1 MEVINRHHIKIDRE
15 KCIGCGLCEK
25 DCVAKNI
32 ALEDG
37 KARVRAQDCIFC
49 GHCAAVCPKAAV
61 AISGYGE
68 KPVPDQG
75 VRLDPES
82 LLEVI
87 RCRRTIRQFQDRE
100 IPESVLA
107 QVLEAGRMT
116 HTAKNMQDVSFIV
129 LDKKKAKIEQMAVRL
144 FRRLKPLAGLFSPL
158 ARRSQIGDHFFFFH
172 APIVIVIAAKAPIN
186 GALAA
191 QNMEFVAEANGLGV
205 LFSGFFTTAA
215 GASRRIRKALGVP
228 RGKKAVTTLVLGYPA
243 VRYQRSA
250 QREALD
256 ARYL

>member
-1 MEVINRHHIKIDRE
+1 MEVINQHHIKIDRE
-15 KCIGCGLCEK
+15 KCIGCGLCEG
-25 DCVAKNI
+25 DCVAHNI

-37 KARVRAQDCIFC
+37 KARVRAQDCILC

-61 AISGYGE
+61 TISGYGE
-68 KPVPDQG
+68 KPVPDKG
-75 VRLDPES
+75 GRLDPES

-100 IPESVLA
+100 ISESVLS

-116 HTAKNMQDVSFIV
+116 HTAKNIQDVSFIV
-129 LDKKKAKIEQMAVRL
+129 LDKEKAKIEQMAVRL

-215 GASRRIRKALGVP
+215 GASGRIRKALGVP
-228 RGKKAVTTLVLGYPA
+228 SGKKAVTTLVLGYPA

-256 ARYL
+256 VRYL

>member
-61 AISGYGE
+61 TISGYGE
-68 KPVPDQG
+68 APVPDQG
-75 VRLDPES
+75 GRLDPES
-82 LLEVI
+82 VLEVI

-100 IPESVLA
+100 IPEAVLA

-129 LDKKKAKIEQMAVRL
+129 LDREKAKIEQMAVRL

-172 APIVIVIAAKAPIN
+172 APIVIVIAAKAPID

-215 GASRRIRKALGVP
+215 GASRGIRKALGIP
-228 RGKKAVTTLVLGYPA
+228 RGKKAVATLVLGYPA

-256 ARYL
+256 VRYL

>member
-1 MEVINRHHIKIDRE
+1 MEVINQHHIKIDSE

-37 KARVRAQDCIFC
+37 KARVRAQDCILC

-75 VRLDPES
+75 GRLDPES

-129 LDKKKAKIEQMAVRL
+129 LDKEKAKIEQMAVRL

-172 APIVIVIAAKAPIN
+172 APIVVAAKAPIN

-215 GASRRIRKALGVP
+215 GASARIRKALGVP
-228 RGKKAVTTLVLGYPA
+228 SGKKAVTTLVLGYPA

-256 ARYL
+256 VRYL

>member
-15 KCIGCGLCEK
+15 KCIGCGLCEG
-25 DCVAKNI
+25 DCVAHNI

-37 KARVRAQDCIFC
+37 QARVRAQDCILC
-49 GHCAAVCPKAAV
+49 GHCAAVCPKEAV
-61 AISGYGE
+61 TISGYGE
-68 KPVPDQG
+68 KPVPDKG
-75 VRLDPES
+75 GRLDPES

-100 IPESVLA
+100 IPEAVLA

-129 LDKKKAKIEQMAVRL
+129 LDREKAKIEQMAVRL
-144 FRRLKPLAGLFSPL
+144 FRRLKPSGAAQPD
-158 ARRSQIGDHFFFFH
+158 RRSLFLFH
-172 APIVIVIAAKAPIN
+172 APIVIVIAAKAPID

-215 GASRRIRKALGVP
+215 GASGRIRKALGVP
-228 RGKKAVTTLVLGYPA
+228 SGKKAVTTLVLGYPA

-256 ARYL
+256 VRYL

>member
-25 DCVAKNI
+25 DCVAHNM

-37 KARVRAQDCIFC
+37 KARVRAQDCILC
-49 GHCAAVCPKAAV
+49 GHCTAVCPKAAV

-129 LDKKKAKIEQMAVRL
+129 LDKEKAKIEQMAVRL

-215 GASRRIRKALGVP
+215 GASGRIRKALDVP
-228 RGKKAVTTLVLGYPA
+228 SGKKAVTTLVLGYPA

-256 ARYL
+256 VRYL

>member
-1 MEVINRHHIKIDRE
+1 MEVINQHHIKIDRE

-37 KARVRAQDCIFC
+37 KARVRAQDCILC

-61 AISGYGE
+61 TISGYGE
-68 KPVPDQG
+68 EPVPDQG
-75 VRLDPES
+75 GRLEPES
-82 LLEVI
+82 VLEVI

-100 IPESVLA
+100 IPGAVLA

-129 LDKKKAKIEQMAVRL
+129 LDKEKAKIEQMAVRL

-172 APIVIVIAAKAPIN
+172 APIVVAAKAPIN

-215 GASRRIRKALGVP
+215 GASGRIRKALGVP

-256 ARYL
+256 VRYL